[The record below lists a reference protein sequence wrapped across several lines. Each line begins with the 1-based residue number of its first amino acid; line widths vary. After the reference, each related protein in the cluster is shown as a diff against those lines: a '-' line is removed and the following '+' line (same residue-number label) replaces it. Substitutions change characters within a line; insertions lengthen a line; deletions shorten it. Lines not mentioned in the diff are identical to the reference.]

1 MIRYLRAHFIHS
13 EYPCRLFH
21 FSKLRNH
28 SSLSLF
34 AKRGKKKN
42 NTSLFT
48 ENRSALCWSRGYTHR
63 LRLLTHPQPFP
74 PSLVYATISSTLSI
88 CHSCLSQKGF
98 HFLLFL
104 CSALSR
110 PLLFMRA
117 HWGPGR
123 PGKGNKWMPQ
133 APQGWTCLAPWT
145 EGLGIGVHLYNPE
158 VTCSGVLPC
167 SPPPLPHL
175 KTVSLALTLLRTAL
189 RKSLEMSDIYQD
201 RKGRFGKR
209 SVLLTHYSL
218 PDSFLEAHTAFLSFC
233 FCSENASIN
242 GLILHQLLL
251 LWQPVRKLGWRGI
264 RNLE

>member
-1 MIRYLRAHFIHS
+1 MRALHTAVARYSIILCPDYGTCCKQFEIKNKLVGNMIRYLRAHFIHS

-34 AKRGKKKN
+34 AKRGEKKN

-117 HWGPGR
+117 H
-123 PGKGNKWMPQ
+123 
-133 APQGWTCLAPWT
+133 
-145 EGLGIGVHLYNPE
+145 
-158 VTCSGVLPC
+158 
-167 SPPPLPHL
+167 
-175 KTVSLALTLLRTAL
+175 
-189 RKSLEMSDIYQD
+189 
-201 RKGRFGKR
+201 
-209 SVLLTHYSL
+209 
-218 PDSFLEAHTAFLSFC
+218 
-233 FCSENASIN
+233 
-242 GLILHQLLL
+242 
-251 LWQPVRKLGWRGI
+251 
-264 RNLE
+264 